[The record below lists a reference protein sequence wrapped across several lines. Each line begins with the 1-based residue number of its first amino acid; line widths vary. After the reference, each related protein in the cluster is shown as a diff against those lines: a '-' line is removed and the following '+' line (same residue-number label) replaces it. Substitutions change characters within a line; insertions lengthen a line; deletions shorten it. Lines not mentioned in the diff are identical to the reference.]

1 MTTPEQSQ
9 GPAVFPHGEPSIELT
24 SAYLQHAWGQV
35 LANLRVAGNHPA
47 VVEHHASVGEG
58 FVWALS
64 AAELITDEQ
73 RNTMTERLR
82 LARDQSMRR
91 LEVGQ

>member
-1 MTTPEQSQ
+1 MTTPDPSQ
-9 GPAVFPHGEPSIELT
+9 DPAAFPHGEPTIELT
-24 SAYLQHAWGQV
+24 SAYLQHAWGKV

-64 AAELITDEQ
+64 AADMITDEQ
-73 RNTMTERLR
+73 RNTMRERLR

-91 LEVGQ
+91 LEAGQ